1 MRCLE
6 VSGGGGGGLGTFG
19 RMIGALNGRTGRVAS
34 LVGGACPCE
43 DDDDCE
49 VVVGVFI
56 VPANAGGCSD
66 RSCMSR
72 PRCCGC
78 GGSFSRLVICG

>member
-1 MRCLE
+1 M
-6 VSGGGGGGLGTFG
+6 GTFG
-19 RMIGALNGRTGRVAS
+19 RIIGALNGRTGRVAS

-56 VPANAGGCSD
+56 VPANAGGCSG
-66 RSCMSR
+66 RSCISR